1 LGLQWLPLAEIAT
14 MAAKIKPVAILR
26 EGLPLEIGREAALFG
41 RNTIA
46 RKQSG
51 FALQH
56 RLFTNDPW
64 AMIAEGIHRAL
75 PKGRIRDI
83 AHSFRRQAEDYFRA
97 GTAGRELA
105 VRPLLLYYSFLNL
118 SKAYVVTK
126 GNTRVVGR
134 SFHGVTAA
142 ARPRAIPGSLVKFE
156 TTSPTRP
163 GVFQE
168 LLQHLDGNSE
178 VLRSDLRLGHL
189 LPQILPGHRLW
200 CYAAHRSERFLAIDY
215 FQVRHSST
223 LKQVWL
229 NIFLSKNNLAEIGLS
244 ETRVLSEADLASDF
258 EIAGKFDTRVCFQQL
273 HPESYSADPAEA
285 LALIIDNFR
294 NKIWETA
301 RIASPY
307 RKPYIYCC
315 PPAERVTRLP
325 QILSVY
331 LLMFFLGSVTR
342 YFPLYFDDL
351 LDSRYGPLFET
362 FVTETPMQFLYLM
375 ASEILGREVSKPA
388 II

>member
-1 LGLQWLPLAEIAT
+1 
-14 MAAKIKPVAILR
+14 MAAKTKPVAILR
-26 EGLPLEIGREAALFG
+26 EGPTLVVGREAVFFG
-41 RNTIA
+41 RNAIA
-46 RKQSG
+46 ETQSG
-51 FALQH
+51 FTLQH

-64 AMIAEGIHRAL
+64 AMIAEGIHRVL
-75 PKGRIRDI
+75 PKGTTRDI
-83 AHSFRRQAEDYFRA
+83 AHSFQRQAEDYFRA
-97 GTAGRELA
+97 ATAAHELA
-105 VRPLLLYYSFLNL
+105 VRPLLLYYGFLNI
-118 SKAYVVTK
+118 SKAYAVTK
-126 GNTRVVGR
+126 GNRSVLGR
-134 SFHGVTAA
+134 SFHGVTAV
-142 ARPRAIPGSLVKFE
+142 RQRAIPNSLVRFKS
-156 TTSPTRP
+156 TSARP

-168 LLQHLDGNSE
+168 LLRYLDGNSA
-178 VLRSDLRLGHL
+178 VLLSALRLDHL

-200 CYAAHRSERFLAIDY
+200 CYAAHRSERFLPIDH
-215 FQVRHSST
+215 FQVRHSRK

-229 NIFLSKNNLAEIGLS
+229 NIFLTKSSLAQIRRS

-258 EIAGKFDTRVCFQQL
+258 EVAGQFDAKICFQQM
-273 HPESYSADPAEA
+273 HPESYSSNPAEA
-285 LALIIDNFR
+285 LARIVGKFR

-307 RKPYIYCC
+307 RKPYVYCC
-315 PPAERVTRLP
+315 PSSEQNARLP
-325 QILSVY
+325 QMLSVY

-351 LDSRYGPLFET
+351 LESRYGPLVET

>member
-1 LGLQWLPLAEIAT
+1 
-14 MAAKIKPVAILR
+14 MAAKNKPPAIVR
-26 EGLPLEIGREAALFG
+26 EGDPLQIGRETVFFG
-41 RNTIA
+41 RNAVAQT
-46 RKQSG
+46 KSG
-51 FALQH
+51 FTLQH

-64 AMIAEGIHRAL
+64 AMISEGIHRAL
-75 PKGRIRDI
+75 PKGRTREI
-83 AHSFRRQAEDYFRA
+83 AHSFERQAEDYFRA
-97 GTAGRELA
+97 ATAGRELA
-105 VRPLLLYYSFLNL
+105 VRPLLLYYAFLNL
-118 SKAYVVTK
+118 SKAYAVTK

-134 SFHGVTAA
+134 SFHGVRAA
-142 ARPRAIPGSLVKFE
+142 SRPRAIPGSLITFE
-156 TTSPTRP
+156 ATSPARP

-168 LLQHLDGNSE
+168 LLHHLNGSPV
-178 VLRSDLRLGHL
+178 VLRSDLRLGYL

-200 CYAAHRSERFLAIDY
+200 CYAAHRAERFLSIDH

-223 LKQVWL
+223 LKHVWL
-229 NIFLSKNNLAEIGLS
+229 NIFISKSNLAPLGLS
-244 ETRVLSEADLASDF
+244 EARVLSEADLIGEF
-258 EIAGKFDTRVCFQQL
+258 EVAGEFESRICFQQVR
-273 HPESYSADPAEA
+273 PESYSVDSAEG
-285 LALIIDNFR
+285 LALIIAKVR

-307 RKPYIYCC
+307 RKPYLYCC
-315 PPAERVTRLP
+315 PSVERGARMP

-375 ASEILGREVSKPA
+375 ASEILGQEISKPA